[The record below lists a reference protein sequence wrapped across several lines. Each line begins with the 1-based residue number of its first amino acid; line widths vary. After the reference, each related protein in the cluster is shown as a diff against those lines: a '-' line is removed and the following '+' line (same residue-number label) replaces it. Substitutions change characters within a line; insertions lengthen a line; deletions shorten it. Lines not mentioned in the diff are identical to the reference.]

1 MALFRPSCRQ
11 RGSWL
16 RACLYRTDHTPFVC
30 SGIFVPCATNVP
42 SGTRQYRA
50 HSADFVDFVRPC
62 TNSVP
67 LFPTVACCNHL
78 SSTAHA
84 CNVALATCAASRTT
98 SPRWR
103 LNSPRWPRL
112 CRANPFLPFPL
123 SLCGQASYCPC
134 LPTTF
139 FGLFRFPSEGLVAF
153 PPVPWA

>member
-112 CRANPFLPFPL
+112 FRANPSLSFPL
-123 SLCGQASYCPC
+123 SLCGQANYRPC
-134 LPTTF
+134 LPTIF

-153 PPVPWA
+153 PLVPWA